1 MRLYSNRVI
10 VSSVLTWGGVSC
22 EHISQIQST
31 SASVL
36 RAWSSCDAWMI
47 GSSVCCT
54 FVSCKLLSRS
64 HCSKW
69 LRLYLHMLLHTD
81 HTLLHVT
88 QVVPAHVITHCSH
101 SAPRD
106 SGCTCTRHYTLLTQC
121 SRWLRLYLHMSLHT
135 AHTVLQ
141 VTQVVPAYIIT
152 QCSHSAPGDSGCTCT
167 RHYTLITHWL
177 LHVTQ
182 VVPAHVITH

>member
-106 SGCTCTRHYTLLTQC
+106 SGCTCTRHYTLFTQC
-121 SRWLRLYLHMSLHT
+121 STWLRLYLHTSFTH
-135 AHTVLQ
+135 
-141 VTQVVPAYIIT
+141 
-152 QCSHSAPGDSGCTCT
+152 CSHSAPGDSGCTCT
-167 RHYTLITHWL
+167 CHYTLTDHTL
-177 LHVTQ
+177 PHVTQ
-182 VVPAHVITH
+182 VVPAHVIKHC

>member
-135 AHTVLQ
+135 DHTL
-141 VTQVVPAYIIT
+141 P
-152 QCSHSAPGDSGCTCT
+152 
-167 RHYTLITHWL
+167 
-177 LHVTQ
+177 HVTQ
-182 VVPAHVITH
+182 VVPAHVIKHC

>member
-88 QVVPAHVITHCSH
+88 QVVPAHVIT
-101 SAPRD
+101 
-106 SGCTCTRHYTLLTQC
+106 LFTQC
-121 SRWLRLYLHMSLHT
+121 STWLRLYLHTSLHT
-135 AHTVLQ
+135 VHTVLH
-141 VTQVVPAYIIT
+141 VTQVVPAHVIT
-152 QCSHSAPGDSGCTCT
+152 HCSHSAPGDSGCTCT
-167 RHYTLITHWL
+167 CHYTLTDHTL
-177 LHVTQ
+177 PHVTQ
-182 VVPAHVITH
+182 VVPAHVITHWSHTAPRDSGCTCTCH